1 MKYYIVSWLLF
12 IGFAILASLIMTNNM
27 QVTKWDSSAFGII
40 NNPHNKIINKI
51 MVDLTKYGR
60 EAVWIVTTA
69 LLFIFGKKEGRRT
82 AVLLVI
88 AFIILI
94 PLGTF
99 LKDEIDRPRPMPL
112 SYDNLLIKEETDPSF
127 PSGHAVIVSAGAF
140 IMLARFNQG
149 RRIIISLL
157 LAVEA
162 LLVIYSRIY
171 VGNHYPL
178 DVIGGILLGTGI
190 SSVVVGSSKYLT
202 PIFSRLDSIGQ
213 KKSSS

>member
-1 MKYYIVSWLLF
+1 LKYYIVSWLLF